1 MEYRYAISSVRHA
14 SVGRFL
20 IALLLVSC
28 FVGCRRE
35 KPIVLSGEAQGTF
48 YSVQYYDPQG
58 RNLQQA
64 IDSIFADFDLTA
76 SLWVDSSLLRRI
88 NRNETDTVNALFA
101 SLLQKSI
108 DINRYTDGAFDC
120 RIGRLVQLWGFSF
133 KQREE
138 PDSIHL
144 EQLLKAAHANINLE
158 AGKIVKQDTA
168 TELDFNAIA
177 QGYTSD
183 MIGAYLESVGVMNY
197 IINVGGE
204 VLAHGSKANGS
215 LWTVG
220 VERPAANQYSAPEVQ
235 TAIQLDNLALVTSGN
250 YRKFYEKDGIKYSHT
265 IDPSTGRPVS
275 HSLLSVSVVDSCAWR
290 ADAMATAYMVMGLDN
305 ARAFISQHR
314 GEPGTGAVYFIYD
327 NNGEMQTYATPE
339 FEALRIH
346 K

>member
-1 MEYRYAISSVRHA
+1 MEQRYATKSVRCN
-14 SVGRFL
+14 SIGRFL
-20 IALLLVSC
+20 ITLLLVTA
-28 FVGCRRE
+28 FIGCRRE

-58 RNLQQA
+58 RNLQHA

-108 DINRYTDGAFDC
+108 DINRYTNGAFDC

-138 PDSIHL
+138 PDSIRL
-144 EQLLKAAHANINLE
+144 EQLLQAAHADVNLE
-158 AGKIVKQDTA
+158 TGRIVKQDTA
-168 TELDFNAIA
+168 TEIDFNAIA

-183 MIGAYLESVGVMNY
+183 MIGAYLENLGITNY
-197 IINVGGE
+197 LINVGGE
-204 VLAHGSKANGS
+204 VLAHGIKADGN
-215 LWTVG
+215 LWNIG
-220 VERPAANQYSAPEVQ
+220 VERPAANQFSAPEVQ
-235 TAIQLDNLALVTSGN
+235 TAVRLDNLALVTSGN
-250 YRKFYEKDGIKYSHT
+250 YRKFYEKDGVKYSHT

-290 ADAMATAYMVMGLDN
+290 ADAMATAYMVMGLDS
-305 ARAFISQHR
+305 ALAFIRQHH
-314 GEPGTGAVYFIYD
+314 GEPGTEAVYFIYD
-327 NNGEMQTYATPE
+327 DNGEMQTYATPE
-339 FEALRIH
+339 FEELRIH